1 MATKDKINYNQLQEE
16 LDGILSQLQEGR
28 IDVDSAII
36 KYDRGQE
43 IIKKL
48 EDYLKN
54 AENKINKINPVR

>member
-43 IIKKL
+43 LSLIHI
-48 EDYLKN
+48 
-54 AENKINKINPVR
+54 